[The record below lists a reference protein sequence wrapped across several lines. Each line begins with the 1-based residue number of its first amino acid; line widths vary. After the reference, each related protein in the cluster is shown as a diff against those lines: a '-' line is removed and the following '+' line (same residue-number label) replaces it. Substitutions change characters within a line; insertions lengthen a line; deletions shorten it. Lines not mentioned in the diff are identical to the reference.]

1 MKIVLD
7 TNCLLQII
15 FPQSYHKEVW
25 DAFFAGQY
33 TLCFSNE
40 ILLEYREIIARRTG
54 DAIFAENVVEAILSA
69 PNIERVTPYYHFNM
83 IIADPDDNKFVDC
96 AITAGAT
103 FIVSNDKHFD
113 ELANYDYPKV
123 DVRNLTEFMQL
134 LRNSN

>member
-25 DAFFAGQY
+25 EAFFAQKY
-33 TLCFSNE
+33 TLCFTNE
-40 ILLEYREIIARRTG
+40 ILLEYREIIGRRTG
-54 DAIFAENVVEAILSA
+54 DAQFAEDIVGLILSS
-69 PNIERVTPYYHFNM
+69 PNTERITPFYHFHM
-83 IIADPDDNKFVDC
+83 ITTDEDDNKFVDC

-123 DVRNLTEFMQL
+123 DVRNLTDFMLL
-134 LRNSN
+134 LRRL